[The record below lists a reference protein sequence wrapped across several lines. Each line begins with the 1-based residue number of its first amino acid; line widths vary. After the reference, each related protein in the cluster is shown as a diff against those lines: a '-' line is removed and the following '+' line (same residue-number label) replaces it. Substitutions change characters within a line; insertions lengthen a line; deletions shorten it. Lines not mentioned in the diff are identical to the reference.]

1 MNTPIAKLESSIDSL
16 REDLKN
22 VKQKEYDVEHAAA
35 EILDQMK
42 KIEQKADG
50 TCSICFVS
58 IHMDFQ
64 TCQTL

>member
-50 TCSICFVS
+50 TRIICFVS